1 MFLLYYFLFL
11 DKTYNQNQF
20 KDLSYVRSS
29 HGSVLKEKVFL
40 KILQILKKNM
50 CWGLFLIKLW
60 AFPLLCKYCCV
71 LAIVEYFYTKKIE
84 LCFFFV
90 FTSSIESVKKSLTFF
105 FFFHIFTSCQCI
117 LSLKGFAQDNISR
130 CCFEICTIKLFSTEQ
145 IQTIIL
151 TIGSTNK

>member
-40 KILQILKKNM
+40 EILQILKKNM

-71 LAIVEYFYTKKIE
+71 LAIGEYFYTKKIE
-84 LCFFFV
+84 LCF
-90 FTSSIESVKKSLTFF
+90 S
-105 FFFHIFTSCQCI
+105 
-117 LSLKGFAQDNISR
+117 
-130 CCFEICTIKLFSTEQ
+130 LFSHHHLKVLKNHSHFSFFIFLQ
-145 IQTIIL
+145 VA
-151 TIGSTNK
+151 SAFSH